1 MKDMANK
8 SKLEQTKT
16 NKEEVKEKLIDSI
29 ENNGGGIRKADI
41 SENIDGVTDC
51 QDVMKIRLRKTNWK
65 SKVKC
70 SVAYNQGSILKKHKE
85 MKGLSKM
92 ANEIGLSKST
102 ILFEIKLYI
111 NLY

>member
-16 NKEEVKEKLIDSI
+16 SKEEVKEKLIDSI

-51 QDVMKIRLRKTNWK
+51 
-65 SKVKC
+65 
-70 SVAYNQGSILKKHKE
+70 
-85 MKGLSKM
+85 
-92 ANEIGLSKST
+92 
-102 ILFEIKLYI
+102 
-111 NLY
+111 

>member
-8 SKLEQTKT
+8 SKIEQKRTS
-16 NKEEVKEKLIDSI
+16 KEEVKEKLIDSI

-41 SENIDGVTDC
+41 SESIDGVTDY

-70 SVAYNQGSILKKHKE
+70 SIAYNQGSISKKLKE
-85 MKGLSKM
+85 MEGLSKM

-111 NLY
+111 KLY